1 MSQQIK
7 KYLGIVLLLIYS
19 SPVVYQSW
27 HVFMHHHN
35 ALVCTCEVHGET
47 QTETGI
53 FIDESNEKDAVC
65 PVCAYEF
72 TVFVAPANSE
82 FSVPFRVS
90 HYLTALFVS
99 AVPELFSGFCKQLRA
114 PPSIFTI

>member
-7 KYLGIVLLLIYS
+7 KYLGIVLLLIFS
-19 SPVVYQSW
+19 FPVVYQSW
-27 HVFMHHHN
+27 HVLTHHHN

-47 QTETGI
+47 QIESGT
-53 FIDESNEKDAVC
+53 FIHESRHNDAIC

-72 TVFVAPANSE
+72 TVFVAPEKSE
-82 FSVPFRVS
+82 SSVLFRVF
-90 HYLTALFVS
+90 HYLTVLFVS

-114 PPSIFTI
+114 PPFILSF